1 MNTKTSREILDS
13 CFSFSANLKNISRS
27 TFKQFKKKGEKESFN
42 KHCVEGIDLIHFH
55 KVDSG
60 QRIYLKVLYNVK

>member
-13 CFSFSANLKNISRS
+13 CFSFSARS